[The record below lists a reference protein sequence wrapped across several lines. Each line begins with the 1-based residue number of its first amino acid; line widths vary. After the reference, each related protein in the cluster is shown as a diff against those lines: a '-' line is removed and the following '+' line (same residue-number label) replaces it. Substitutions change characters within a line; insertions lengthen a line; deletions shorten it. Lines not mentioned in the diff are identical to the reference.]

1 MSVKQQR
8 ERQVWMLVGSSVV
21 LFTLLTMLFGP
32 DSFGERILSI
42 FFAAF
47 SVGAPSAIFLWR
59 RHQWKGE
66 RGQSAVLLGRVAS
79 GDLAFYADDIRRTG
93 MTSEIASA
101 TRALVVNLERTVSR
115 FAQMSADVRVASD
128 HLIEQA
134 RNLSRATTGQT
145 SSIEATSSSLREIDQ
160 SVQNVRQS
168 MDALSASAEE
178 TSTAATQMFASIQ
191 EASGTAD
198 ALSEFAEQT
207 AASVEEMIASLN
219 EVARN
224 TEELSSMAVE
234 TSSSILQMSATTEEI
249 ARSAKESAEFSELA
263 TEAAEQGRAAMEGTV
278 QGMTEI
284 ESAVGEVRTAVG
296 DLGARSKEIGE
307 IVRVIEDIARQTNLL
322 ALNAAI
328 IAAQAGEH
336 GTAFAVVADEI
347 RDLSQRTSKSTD
359 EIRSII
365 QRVQASVGQTV
376 NQMTVTAQRV
386 TNGVALA
393 AGAEVTLE
401 SIIDLAKQAALSA
414 TDIARATE
422 EQIRGSRGAA
432 RAIEMVAGMVQQTAQ
447 ATAQQSDTSRAIGRQ
462 AETVRDYTKT
472 LKRALSEEE
481 SGSQSINL
489 AIGSMMSAIGT
500 VSESTTSL
508 AAESAAIVMAMG
520 GVEQGAKETGR
531 AVASMNRTSATLRQG
546 AGVLQAELKRFTLPT
561 PKPGGVIRTATVLP
575 DKLTLDPLFQAS
587 MAANVIQKAIHETL
601 VRYGEGAE
609 LLPGLAEKW
618 EILDDGRA
626 YRFHLR
632 RRAKFH
638 NGRPVT
644 SRDVEASFLRLMSPK
659 HKSGGRYLVQ
669 DIRGAREVIEGRAER
684 AEGFVIRDDQIFDLV
699 VDNAPAF
706 FVMLL
711 TLTKTAIVPVE
722 EARDLERFRLHPIGA
737 GPYKVVE
744 AVEGSHVLLRRN
756 EHFYD
761 QDRPRLAEIRFRLD
775 FSNTREFADAFLRGD
790 LDVAHRVPLN
800 LVAELK
806 DDPRY
811 APYLG
816 DTIFQHTSYLGFDC
830 TTPPFNRI
838 EVRQAMNYAIDR
850 GRINE
855 KIFAGLGFPAKS
867 LLPPGL
873 PGYDDELQGYA
884 FDPERARTLLRSAGV
899 AAGFQVEYWAHPQ
912 DEGMNT
918 GVVPLII
925 ENLAHVGI
933 RVEVVQTT
941 RDRVDAA
948 MEKPGHNQIFV
959 RNWFGDIPDPDNFFW
974 NFFHPSST
982 VIPGINYREP
992 EVVSLIDKARQTID
1006 MEERAEMYRKLNAR
1020 VLRDAPIVPLFHE
1033 RFFILHRPEIREMR
1047 PCLVTPPVRYDKLWV
1062 DQ

>member
-8 ERQVWMLVGSSVV
+8 ERQVWMLVGSSVII
-21 LFTLLTMLFGP
+21 FTLLTMLFGP
-32 DSFGERILSI
+32 VSFGERILSI
-42 FFAAF
+42 AFAAV
-47 SVGAPSAIFLWR
+47 SVGAPSALFLWR
-59 RHQWKGE
+59 RQQWKGE
-66 RGQSAVLLGRVAS
+66 RGQSAVLLGRIAS
-79 GDLAFYADDIRRTG
+79 GDLAFYADDIRGTG
-93 MTSEIASA
+93 MTAELTSA

-115 FAQMSADVRVASD
+115 FSQLSVDVGVASE
-128 HLIEQA
+128 HMIEQA
-134 RNLSRATTGQT
+134 KNLSRATTGQT
-145 SSIEATSSSLREIDQ
+145 SSIEATSGSLREIDQ
-160 SVQNVRQS
+160 SVQNVRIS
-168 MDALSASAEE
+168 MEALSASAEE

-198 ALSEFAEQT
+198 ALSAFAEQT
-207 AASVEEMIASLN
+207 AASVEEMVASLN
-219 EVARN
+219 TVAKN
-224 TEELSSMAVE
+224 TEELSSMAME
-234 TSSSILQMSATTEEI
+234 TSSSILEMSATTEEI

-263 TEAAEQGRAAMEGTV
+263 TEAAQQGKSAMEGTL

-284 ESAVGEVRTAVG
+284 ESAVGEVRVAVG
-296 DLGARSKEIGE
+296 ELGVHSKEIGE
-307 IVRVIEDIARQTNLL
+307 IVRVIEEIARQTNLL

-347 RDLSQRTSKSTD
+347 RDLSKRTSKSTD

-365 QRVQASVGQTV
+365 QRVQSSVSQTV
-376 NQMTVTAQRV
+376 NQMTVTAERV

-422 EQIRGSRGAA
+422 EQLRGSRGAA
-432 RAIEMVAGMVQQTAQ
+432 QAIEMVAGMVQQTAR
-447 ATAQQSDTSRAIGRQ
+447 ATAEQSDTSQEIGRQ
-462 AETVRDYTKT
+462 AETLRDYTKS

-481 SGSQSINL
+481 AGSQSINM

-500 VSESTTSL
+500 VSEATTSL

-520 GVEQGAKETGR
+520 GIEQGAMETGR

-561 PKPGGVIRTATVLP
+561 PKSGGTIRTATVLP

-601 VRYGEGAE
+601 VRFGEGAE

-618 EILDDGRA
+618 EILDDRGA

-669 DIRGAREVIEGRAER
+669 DIRGARDVIEGRAER
-684 AEGFVIRDDQIFDLV
+684 AEGFVIRDDQTFDLV
-699 VDNAPAF
+699 VDEAPAF

-711 TLTKTAIVPVE
+711 TLTKTAIVPIE

-737 GPYKVVE
+737 GPYRVVE
-744 AVEGSHVLLRRN
+744 AVEGSHVLLQRS

-761 QDRPRLAEIRFRLD
+761 PDRPRLGEVRFRLD
-775 FSNTREFADAFLRGD
+775 YSNTREFADAFLRGE
-790 LDVAHRVPLN
+790 LDVAHRIPMN

-830 TTPPFNRI
+830 TAPPFDRI
-838 EVRQAMNYAIDR
+838 EVRQAMNYAINR

-855 KIFAGLGFPAKS
+855 RIFAGLGFPAKS

-873 PGYDDELQGYA
+873 PGYDEELQGYA
-884 FDPERARTLLRSAGV
+884 YDPERARALLRSSGS
-899 AAGFQVEYWAHPQ
+899 GIRVEYWSHPH

-925 ENLAHVGI
+925 EDLSHVGVKVNIVESTLDGI
-933 RVEVVQTT
+933 RV
-941 RDRVDAA
+941 AI
-948 MEKPGHNQIFV
+948 EKRGHNLIFV

-974 NFFHPSST
+974 NFFHPAST
-982 VIPGINYREP
+982 VIPGINYHEP
-992 EVVSLIDKARQTID
+992 DVVALIDKARRMID
-1006 MEERAEMYRKLNAR
+1006 MEERTEIYRQLNAR

-1062 DQ
+1062 DM